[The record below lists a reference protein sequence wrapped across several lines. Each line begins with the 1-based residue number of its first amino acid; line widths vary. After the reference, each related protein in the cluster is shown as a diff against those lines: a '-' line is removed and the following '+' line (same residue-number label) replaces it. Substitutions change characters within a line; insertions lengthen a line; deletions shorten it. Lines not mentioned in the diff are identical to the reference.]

1 MDADSVQ
8 PCVRLSPSH
17 SFTIFNA
24 GRMSHPHPL
33 LINQEVIS
41 TVQLFIEATSCE
53 STPLLSWLD
62 RVASIKFFMSL
73 DQEN

>member
-1 MDADSVQ
+1 MQ

-17 SFTIFNA
+17 SFTISNA